1 MRFCFRQLVFRA
13 QVVHGTIVFFHLRL
27 IFLFIMKKDCSSQ
40 MVTAMEKDPLR
51 ALPWYQC
58 FMRLRVGQANSATLM
73 NCCSSMNLVTKTI
86 VHALNL
92 PLIEQPEPYELWWKD
107 KFYRDHASRGSMF
120 HFMQIW

>member
-1 MRFCFRQLVFRA
+1 MMSV
-13 QVVHGTIVFFHLRL
+13 
-27 IFLFIMKKDCSSQ
+27 
-40 MVTAMEKDPLR
+40 EKDPLR

-107 KFYRDHASRGSMF
+107 KFYRDHASRVEVCFTLCRYVLPMHMHVCSIMLGKPWTDMR
-120 HFMQIW
+120 